1 MRKEADQV
9 SELETEIKQEKKGRK
24 KWLLL
29 LLLLVVIAAAIGG
42 WFYWKSGQDEV
53 SDYWFD
59 KAAKDGM
66 IEGRTK
72 EEIQELLN
80 TVVQEGMFHISIN
93 PTPSFE
99 DGKSE
104 GNLCIENIK
113 ANHYYTRVVLTL
125 DDTGEEIFESKG
137 LKPGQYIQDVELE
150 KNLKKGTYP
159 ATAQFIITDPETL
172 KDIGK
177 VNTQLTLTVLN

>member
-1 MRKEADQV
+1 MPEM
-9 SELETEIKQEKKGRK
+9 ETEKETMKKRSKK

-29 LLLLVVIAAAIGG
+29 LLLLLIIAACIGG
-42 WFYWKSGQDEV
+42 YFLWKSRQDDV
-53 SDYWFD
+53 TAYWFD

-66 IEGRTK
+66 IEGRTE
-72 EEIQELLN
+72 EEIQKLLD
-80 TVVQEGMFHISIN
+80 TVVQEGMFNVSIN
-93 PTPSFE
+93 PTPVFK

-113 ANHYYTRVVLTL
+113 ANHYYARVVLNL
-125 DDTGEEIFESKG
+125 DSSGEKIFESKG
-137 LKPGQYIQDVELE
+137 LKPGQYIENVRLE

-159 ATAQFIITDPETL
+159 ATAQFIITDPESY

-177 VNTQLTLTVLN
+177 VNAEVTLHILN

>member
-1 MRKEADQV
+1 M
-9 SELETEIKQEKKGRK
+9 SELETEMKQGKKEEKKGRK

-29 LLLLVVIAAAIGG
+29 LLLLVIIAAGIGG
-42 WFYWKSGQDEV
+42 WFYWKSQQDDV
-53 SDYWFD
+53 TNYWFD

-72 EEIQELLN
+72 KEIQELLN
-80 TVVQEGMFHISIN
+80 TVVQEGMFNISIN
-93 PTPSFE
+93 PTPCFQ

-113 ANHYYTRVVLTL
+113 ANHYYTRVIVTL
-125 DDTGEEIFESKG
+125 DDTEEEIFESQG
-137 LKPGQYIQDVELE
+137 LKPGQYIENVKLK

-159 ATAQFIITDPETL
+159 ATAQFIITDPESL

-177 VNTQLTLTVLN
+177 VNTEITLTVEN

>member
-1 MRKEADQV
+1 MPEM
-9 SELETEIKQEKKGRK
+9 ETEIIEKEKKSRK

-29 LLLLVVIAAAIGG
+29 LIVVLAAAAVTGG

-66 IEGRTK
+66 IEGKTEK
-72 EEIQELLN
+72 EIQEILN
-80 TVVQEGMFHISIN
+80 TVVQEGMFNVSVN
-93 PTPSFE
+93 PNPSFQ
-99 DGKSE
+99 DGRSE

-113 ANHYYTRVVLTL
+113 ANHYYARVLLTL
-125 DDTGEEIFESKG
+125 DETGEEVFESKG
-137 LKPGQYIQDVELE
+137 LKPGQYIENVKLS

-159 ATAQFIITDPETL
+159 ATAQFIITDPDTL

-177 VNTQLTLTVLN
+177 VNTQITLTVLN

>member
-1 MRKEADQV
+1 M
-9 SELETEIKQEKKGRK
+9 SELETENMIKKKSRK
-24 KWLLL
+24 KWIILLV
-29 LLLLVVIAAAIGG
+29 LVVIAAGAAGG
-42 WFYWKSGQDEV
+42 WFHWKSQQDEV

-66 IEGRTK
+66 IEGRTEK
-72 EEIQELLN
+72 EIQELLN
-80 TVVQEGMFHISIN
+80 TVVQEGMFNVSVN
-93 PTPSFE
+93 PNPAFA

-113 ANHYYTRVVLTL
+113 ANHYYARVVLTL
-125 DDTGEEIFESKG
+125 DESGEEVFESKG
-137 LKPGQYIQDVELE
+137 LKPGQYIENVKLS

-159 ATAQFIITDPETL
+159 ATAQFIITDPETY

-177 VNTQLTLTVLN
+177 VNTQVTLTILN